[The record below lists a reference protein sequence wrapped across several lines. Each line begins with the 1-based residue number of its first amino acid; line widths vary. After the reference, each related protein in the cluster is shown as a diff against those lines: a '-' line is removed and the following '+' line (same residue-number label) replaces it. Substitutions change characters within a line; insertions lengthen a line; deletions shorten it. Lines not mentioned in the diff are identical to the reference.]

1 MTSGSS
7 FKYHPDALRD
17 VLFPQPAAESRPSKR
32 RKVGA
37 SPENAT
43 SEPATDAGSDDGLS
57 EQRAVVVETMWE
69 SFLISQRGQIPSGE
83 GESDKENAGDGSD
96 GGGRRYVIAVL
107 TTAGGTAGKLPRPRS
122 KAQDS
127 QEQAVPTSDA
137 LVVSK
142 PNGVQTHETTLP
154 VTDTTIP
161 TPSITENGSTLTPLP
176 DALQDAPANGASKEP
191 TPTPSKA
198 SDESTEATDDA
209 NGPIQILHHNLSEEN
224 FEFLPDGIH
233 VLSSEVENGMRKGWK
248 LQAQQWKWVQV
259 GVSS

>member
-1 MTSGSS
+1 MTRGCS

-32 RKVGA
+32 RKVGT

-83 GESDKENAGDGSD
+83 GESDKENAGDSGD

-107 TTAGGTAGKLPRPRS
+107 TNAGGTSGKLPRPRP

-127 QEQAVPTSDA
+127 QQQSVPAPDTLEA
-137 LVVSK
+137 PK
-142 PNGVQTHETTLP
+142 PNGVHTHESALP
-154 VTDTTIP
+154 ATDAPTP

-176 DALQDAPANGASKEP
+176 EVPVNGASKEP
-191 TPTPSKA
+191 TPTPSKV

>member
-1 MTSGSS
+1 MWRS
-7 FKYHPDALRD
+7 FKYHPDALRE
-17 VLFPQPAAESRPSKR
+17 VLFPQPVAESRPTKR
-32 RKVGA
+32 RKVGT
-37 SPENAT
+37 SLENAA
-43 SEPATDAGSDDGLS
+43 SEPATDVGSDDGLS

-83 GESDKENAGDGSD
+83 SESDKENAGDGSD

-107 TTAGGTAGKLPRPRS
+107 TNAGGTSGKLPRPRP
-122 KAQDS
+122 KAQGS
-127 QEQAVPTSDA
+127 QPQTAPVSDA
-137 LVVSK
+137 PEGPK
-142 PNGVQTHETTLP
+142 PNGVQTHDSP
-154 VTDTTIP
+154 QPATDTTTP
-161 TPSITENGSTLTPLP
+161 TLSTTENGSTLTPLP
-176 DALQDAPANGASKEP
+176 ADASQDALLNSGSKEP

-198 SDESTEATDDA
+198 SDEATDDA

-248 LQAQQWKWVQV
+248 LEAQQWKWVQV